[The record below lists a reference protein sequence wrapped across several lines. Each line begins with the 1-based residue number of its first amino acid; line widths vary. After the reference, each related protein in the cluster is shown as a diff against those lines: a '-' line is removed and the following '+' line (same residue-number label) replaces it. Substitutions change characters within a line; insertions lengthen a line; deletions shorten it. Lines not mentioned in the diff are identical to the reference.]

1 MKKQIA
7 LFIGIAG
14 LLACSEK
21 EKEGEYY
28 RTETVVERQQAG
40 LFDQIGNIKADKAF
54 IPSELIKWVKNPEN
68 GFVKVRDMGEV
79 QYTLQ
84 QVPAAVMVLNG
95 LKKERV
101 KAEEFNRELAEYS
114 GMEYY
119 WLRMEIPG
127 YPNEIAQYGISDHS
141 EYDARIKYLSFD
153 MQEDITMETES
164 GDQVPCS
171 LYHFE
176 RTYNITP
183 YSTFLVGFD
192 KTLLKEGDKTFVFN
206 DMLFNHGKIKFHW
219 SVSDKKQLPKL
230 ELI

>member
-1 MKKQIA
+1 M
-7 LFIGIAG
+7 
-14 LLACSEK
+14 
-21 EKEGEYY
+21 
-28 RTETVVERQQAG
+28 
-40 LFDQIGNIKADKAF
+40 
-54 IPSELIKWVKNPEN
+54 PSELIKWIKNPKN

-84 QVPAAVMVLNG
+84 QVPTEIMVLNG

-101 KAEEFNRELAEYS
+101 NADEFSRELAEYS

-127 YPNEIAQYGISDHS
+127 YPNEIAQYGIGDRS

-171 LYHFE
+171 LFHFE

-206 DMLFNHGKIKFHW
+206 DMLFNHGKIKFYW
-219 SVSDKKQLPKL
+219 SGTDKKQLPKL